1 MQLSEWIS
9 ECGIS
14 QVEVASGLGVDQSTI
29 SRLLSRARVPSPALM
44 KRIYDLTEGR
54 VTPNDLIGLNDLPRK
69 PDDAA

>member
-29 SRLLSRARVPSPALM
+29 SRLLSRVPSPALM

-54 VTPNDLIGLNDLPRK
+54 VTPNDLIGLDDRPRK
-69 PDDAA
+69 PDEAA